1 MNNETEVTKEGL
13 NSEVV
18 FKVRLHPFVLNK
30 QTKKAIKLP
39 LAFFKIFFK
48 LQITF
53 GFFRKRNAFA
63 VGVNTVLNITNS
75 KQFGTDF

>member
-1 MNNETEVTKEGL
+1 MNNETEVTKERL
-13 NSEVV
+13 NSEMA

-30 QTKKAIKLP
+30 QNKKAIKLP
-39 LAFFKIFFK
+39 LVFYKIFFK

-53 GFFRKRNAFA
+53 FSTNRNAF
-63 VGVNTVLNITNS
+63 VVRVNTVLNIRNS